1 MYESQTQEVILKRML
16 DNVPSDIDKIE
27 GSVIYDASAP
37 TSIEVMLLYAMCDY
51 FLKNTFG
58 DTADREYLIE
68 RAKERGLSPKK
79 ATYAVVKGAFTPETL
94 NIPIGSRFSYDAV
107 NYEVTEK
114 LENGS
119 VPLEESMKLFE
130 EGTKLVNFCNSK
142 LNAAEQKFTQ
152 LITEN
157 SESDNNE

>member
-1 MYESQTQEVILKRML
+1 MKGLTYEQAYKRL
-16 DNVPSDIDKIE
+16 EEIV
-27 GSVIYDASAP
+27 
-37 TSIEVMLLYAMCDY
+37 
-51 FLKNTFG
+51 
-58 DTADREYLIE
+58 
-68 RAKERGLSPKK
+68 
-79 ATYAVVKGAFTPETL
+79 
-94 NIPIGSRFSYDAV
+94 
-107 NYEVTEK
+107 EK

-130 EGTKLVNFCNSK
+130 EGTKLANFCNSK

>member
-1 MYESQTQEVILKRML
+1 MKELTYKQAYKRL
-16 DNVPSDIDKIE
+16 EEIV
-27 GSVIYDASAP
+27 
-37 TSIEVMLLYAMCDY
+37 
-51 FLKNTFG
+51 
-58 DTADREYLIE
+58 
-68 RAKERGLSPKK
+68 
-79 ATYAVVKGAFTPETL
+79 
-94 NIPIGSRFSYDAV
+94 
-107 NYEVTEK
+107 EK

-130 EGTKLVNFCNSK
+130 EGTKLANFCNSK

>member
-1 MYESQTQEVILKRML
+1 MKELTYEQAYKRL
-16 DNVPSDIDKIE
+16 EEIV
-27 GSVIYDASAP
+27 
-37 TSIEVMLLYAMCDY
+37 
-51 FLKNTFG
+51 
-58 DTADREYLIE
+58 
-68 RAKERGLSPKK
+68 
-79 ATYAVVKGAFTPETL
+79 
-94 NIPIGSRFSYDAV
+94 
-107 NYEVTEK
+107 EK

-130 EGTKLVNFCNSK
+130 EGTKFANFCNSK

>member
-1 MYESQTQEVILKRML
+1 MKELIYEQEYKRL
-16 DNVPSDIDKIE
+16 EEIV
-27 GSVIYDASAP
+27 
-37 TSIEVMLLYAMCDY
+37 
-51 FLKNTFG
+51 
-58 DTADREYLIE
+58 
-68 RAKERGLSPKK
+68 
-79 ATYAVVKGAFTPETL
+79 
-94 NIPIGSRFSYDAV
+94 
-107 NYEVTEK
+107 EK

-130 EGTKLVNFCNSK
+130 EGTKLANFCNSK

>member
-1 MYESQTQEVILKRML
+1 MKELTYEQAYKRL
-16 DNVPSDIDKIE
+16 EEIVD
-27 GSVIYDASAP
+27 
-37 TSIEVMLLYAMCDY
+37 
-51 FLKNTFG
+51 
-58 DTADREYLIE
+58 
-68 RAKERGLSPKK
+68 
-79 ATYAVVKGAFTPETL
+79 
-94 NIPIGSRFSYDAV
+94 
-107 NYEVTEK
+107 K

-130 EGTKLVNFCNSK
+130 EGTKLANFCNSK

>member
-1 MYESQTQEVILKRML
+1 MKELTYEQAYKRL
-16 DNVPSDIDKIE
+16 EEIV
-27 GSVIYDASAP
+27 
-37 TSIEVMLLYAMCDY
+37 
-51 FLKNTFG
+51 
-58 DTADREYLIE
+58 
-68 RAKERGLSPKK
+68 
-79 ATYAVVKGAFTPETL
+79 
-94 NIPIGSRFSYDAV
+94 
-107 NYEVTEK
+107 EK

-130 EGTKLVNFCNSK
+130 EGAKLANFCNSK

>member
-1 MYESQTQEVILKRML
+1 MKELTY
-16 DNVPSDIDKIE
+16 
-27 GSVIYDASAP
+27 
-37 TSIEVMLLYAMCDY
+37 
-51 FLKNTFG
+51 
-58 DTADREYLIE
+58 E
-68 RAKERGLSPKK
+68 RAYKRLEEI
-79 ATYAVVKGAFTPETL
+79 V
-94 NIPIGSRFSYDAV
+94 
-107 NYEVTEK
+107 EK

-130 EGTKLVNFCNSK
+130 EGTKLANFCNTK

>member
-1 MYESQTQEVILKRML
+1 MKELIYEQAYKRL
-16 DNVPSDIDKIE
+16 EEIV
-27 GSVIYDASAP
+27 
-37 TSIEVMLLYAMCDY
+37 
-51 FLKNTFG
+51 
-58 DTADREYLIE
+58 
-68 RAKERGLSPKK
+68 
-79 ATYAVVKGAFTPETL
+79 
-94 NIPIGSRFSYDAV
+94 
-107 NYEVTEK
+107 EK

-130 EGTKLVNFCNSK
+130 EGTKLANFCNSK